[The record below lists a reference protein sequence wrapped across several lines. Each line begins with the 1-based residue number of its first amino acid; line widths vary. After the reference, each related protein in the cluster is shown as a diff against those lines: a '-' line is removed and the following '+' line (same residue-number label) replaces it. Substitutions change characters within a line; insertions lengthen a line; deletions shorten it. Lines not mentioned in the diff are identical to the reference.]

1 MSIFNLTDKDSSF
14 IGKVQA
20 VDTANIVVKVENE
33 DVLSNIQV
41 NNLVIIQA
49 SKTRQTLI
57 GMVNKIIRTYPDK
70 DLEAEDDLT
79 TNSSDIVK
87 INMIDY
93 RKMSLKGRWNLCL
106 RLVLKFTS

>member
-41 NNLVIIQA
+41 NKSGNH
-49 SKTRQTLI
+49 
-57 GMVNKIIRTYPDK
+57 
-70 DLEAEDDLT
+70 
-79 TNSSDIVK
+79 
-87 INMIDY
+87 
-93 RKMSLKGRWNLCL
+93 
-106 RLVLKFTS
+106 TSF

>member
-70 DLEAEDDLT
+70 TRKPIVFKLYGFI
-79 TNSSDIVK
+79 SSK
-87 INMIDY
+87 
-93 RKMSLKGRWNLCL
+93 SP
-106 RLVLKFTS
+106 T